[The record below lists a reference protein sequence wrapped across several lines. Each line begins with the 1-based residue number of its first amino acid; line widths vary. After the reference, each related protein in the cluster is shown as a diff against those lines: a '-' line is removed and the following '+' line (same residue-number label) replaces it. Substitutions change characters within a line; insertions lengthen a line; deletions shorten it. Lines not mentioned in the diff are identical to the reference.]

1 MKINE
6 YYPGIEYGGQSKIE
20 RIDRSNTHGAGEV
33 DHAGRRSDRV
43 QVSSIGRE
51 VQYYLEIARG
61 IPDVREDRVEAL
73 QKTFQKGQLNVDANR
88 LARKIIEEGDIGD
101 FLL

>member
-6 YYPGIEYGGQSKIE
+6 LYPGIGSSNQSKIE
-20 RIDRSNTHGAGEV
+20 RIDRSIAQGTNQTGPI
-33 DHAGRRSDRV
+33 DRRSDQV
-43 QVSSIGRE
+43 HVSSIGRE

-73 QKTFQKGQLNVDANR
+73 RKLFQSGQYRVDAQS
-88 LARKIIEEGDIGD
+88 LAKKIIEEGELGD

>member
-6 YYPGIEYGGQSKIE
+6 FYPGIEYSGQGKVE
-20 RIDRSNTHGAGEV
+20 RIDRSPQKGTGEV
-33 DHAGRRSDRV
+33 DKAGRRTDRV
-43 QVSSIGRE
+43 QLSSVGRE
-51 VQYYLEIARG
+51 VQYYLEIARS

-73 QKTFQKGQLNVDANR
+73 RKKYQSGQLNVDAKR
-88 LARKIIEEGDIGD
+88 LAGKIIEQGDIGD

>member
-6 YYPGIEYGGQSKIE
+6 FYPGVEYSGQSKVE
-20 RIDRSNTHGAGEV
+20 RIDRSYTHGAGEV
-33 DHAGRRSDRV
+33 DPAGRRSDRV
-43 QVSSIGRE
+43 QLSSIGRE

-61 IPDVREDRVEAL
+61 IPDVREDLVEAL
-73 QKTFQKGQLNVDANR
+73 RQTFQSGQYRVDASR
-88 LARKIIEEGDIGD
+88 LARKIVQEGDIGD

>member
-6 YYPGIEYGGQSKIE
+6 FYPGIEKSGQKKLDQA
-20 RIDRSNTHGAGEV
+20 DRRPAQGADQADQV
-33 DHAGRRSDRV
+33 GRRSDQV

-73 QKTFQKGQLNVDANR
+73 QKKFQSGRYQVDPQR
-88 LARKIIEEGDIGD
+88 LARKIVEQGDLGD

>member
-6 YYPGIEYGGQSKIE
+6 FYPGVEYSGQSKIE
-20 RIDRSNTHGAGEV
+20 RIDRSITHGAGEV
-33 DHAGRRSDRV
+33 DAAGRRSDRV
-43 QVSSIGRE
+43 QLSSIGRE

-61 IPDVREDRVEAL
+61 IPDVREDLVEAL
-73 QKTFQKGQLNVDANR
+73 RQTLQNGQYSVDSNR
-88 LARKIIEEGDIGD
+88 LAKKIIEEGDIGD

>member
-1 MKINE
+1 MKINDF
-6 YYPGIEYGGQSKIE
+6 YPGIEKSGQKTLD
-20 RIDRSNTHGAGEV
+20 RIDRWPAQGTDQANQS
-33 DHAGRRSDRV
+33 GRRSDQV

-51 VQYYLEIARG
+51 VQHYLEIARG

-73 QKTFQKGQLNVDANR
+73 QKRLQSGQYQVDPQR
-88 LARKIIEEGDIGD
+88 LAKKIVEEGSLGD

>member
-6 YYPGIEYGGQSKIE
+6 FYPGVEYSAQSKIE
-20 RIDRSNTHGAGEV
+20 RIDRSYTHGAGEV
-33 DHAGRRSDRV
+33 DQAGRRSDRV

-73 QKTFQKGQLNVDANR
+73 RKTYQSGELSVDASR
-88 LARKIIEEGDIGD
+88 LARKIIEQGDIGD